1 MKIRIRPLLIAL
13 AIPLGVGVL
22 AALLSR
28 GNMDLFDTVRKPPL
42 SPPAWLFPVAWTVL
56 YLLMG
61 LASYRVYTARA
72 ATAQKNRA
80 LLFYAA
86 QLAFNFFWPLLFF
99 NLGAFTFAFFWLAAL
114 LALILVT
121 AVKFY
126 TLDRPAGY
134 LLIPYVIWVL
144 FAGYLN
150 LGIALLN

>member
-1 MKIRIRPLLIAL
+1 MKIKIRPLLVAL

-99 NLGAFTFAFFWLAAL
+99 NLGAFTFAFFWLAAM
-114 LALILVT
+114 LALIVVT

>member
-1 MKIRIRPLLIAL
+1 MKIKIRPLLVAL

-61 LASYRVYTARA
+61 LASYRAYTARA

-86 QLAFNFFWPLLFF
+86 QLVFNFFWPLLFF
-99 NLGAFTFAFFWLAAL
+99 NLGAFTFAFIWLAAL

-121 AVKFY
+121 TVKFY

-134 LLIPYVIWVL
+134 LLIPYILWVL